1 MAKDCLAGYISYM
14 EEEEQKIPKATIP
27 YTKKLD
33 ENSFVQLIEAYLP
46 PYRDE
51 YYNKMERK
59 NVTIPRWLNQIAKE
73 KKINCSA
80 LLVSALKKKIRIFK
94 IKIAS
99 FMKWMLFLFYI
110 VAIFFAILANFSL
123 VSEFGLPLQAIGNST
138 IFAPSSST
146 CFIQLL
152 INLPLPQPKV
162 PKR

>member
-1 MAKDCLAGYISYM
+1 MKDTYIYPAIFHLEEDNSYWVEFPDFPMANTQGENLEDALYMAKDCLVGYISYM

-80 LLVSALKKKIRIFK
+80 LLVSALKKQ
-94 IKIAS
+94 
-99 FMKWMLFLFYI
+99 LGFL
-110 VAIFFAILANFSL
+110 
-123 VSEFGLPLQAIGNST
+123 
-138 IFAPSSST
+138 
-146 CFIQLL
+146 
-152 INLPLPQPKV
+152 K
-162 PKR
+162 

>member
-1 MAKDCLAGYISYM
+1 MKEKYLFPAIFEKEEDGYSISFPDLEGAFSCADTFEEALYMAKDCLAGYISYM

-59 NVTIPRWLNQIAKE
+59 NITIPRWLNQIAKE

-80 LLVSALKKKIRIFK
+80 LLVSALKKQ
-94 IKIAS
+94 
-99 FMKWMLFLFYI
+99 LGFL
-110 VAIFFAILANFSL
+110 
-123 VSEFGLPLQAIGNST
+123 
-138 IFAPSSST
+138 
-146 CFIQLL
+146 
-152 INLPLPQPKV
+152 K
-162 PKR
+162 